1 MLKIRQIHCDKQCL
15 RMRKILLYFF
25 LFIYTI
31 GVFKPYVPYFTDA
44 VAHVLFFKDHIE
56 TVHSHKGKSHVHAEV
71 NQLVKNEQSEKGG
84 NNSKKVSFE
93 NDHIFYTTFQYL
105 APQISIDWVL
115 SLPVFTKNNFADIN
129 LPPPKV

>member
-1 MLKIRQIHCDKQCL
+1 M

-56 TVHSHKGKSHVHAEV
+56 SVHSHNGKSHVHAEV
-71 NQLVKNEQSEKGG
+71 NQLVKNEQSEKGS

-93 NDHIFYTTFQYL
+93 NDHIFLETYQHL
-105 APQISIDWVL
+105 PNQISIDWAIA
-115 SLPVFTKNNFADIN
+115 LPVFIKNNFADIN
-129 LPPPKV
+129 LPPPKA

>member
-1 MLKIRQIHCDKQCL
+1 MK
-15 RMRKILLYFF
+15 KILLYFF

-71 NQLVKNEQSEKGG
+71 NQLAKNEQSEKGS

-93 NDHIFYTTFQYL
+93 NDHIFLVTSQHSL
-105 APQISIDWVL
+105 PHASIDRVL
-115 SLPVFTKNNFADIN
+115 SFPVFIKNNFSDIN